1 MMATN
6 PNYPHKWTVEEY
18 LAYEEESGIR
28 HEYIDGEI
36 YAMTGGTPDH
46 SGIAANGVGELRS
59 QLRGKPCR
67 VFTSDLKVKVSEIKY
82 LYPDFSVICGD
93 IQFADEKQIMVTNP
107 ILVAEVVSDSSE
119 KYDKITENEY
129 YRSLSS
135 LVYYLIIDQS
145 RVHIQLYTLQ
155 DKGWL
160 LQEFTRR
167 EQLITLDVIDVT
179 LSVDEIYLDV
189 EFGDNEEG
197 K

>member
-1 MMATN
+1 MATN

-167 EQLITLDVIDVT
+167 EQSIILDVIDVT

>member
-1 MMATN
+1 MASN
-6 PNYPHKWTVEEY
+6 PTYQHKWTVEEY

-46 SGIAANGVGELRS
+46 SGIAANGVGELRN

-93 IQFADEKQIMVTNP
+93 IQYADEKKVMVTNP
-107 ILVAEVVSDSSE
+107 ILVAEVISDSSE
-119 KYDKITENEY
+119 KYDKVTKNEY
-129 YRSLSS
+129 YRSLPS
-135 LVYYLIIDQS
+135 LNYYLIIDQN
-145 RVHIQLYTLQ
+145 RVHVQLYTLQ
-155 DKGWL
+155 DNGWL
-160 LQEFTRR
+160 LQEYTQR
-167 EQLITLDVIDVT
+167 EQSIPLDAIDVT
-179 LSVDEIYLDV
+179 LSVDELYLDV
-189 EFGDNEEG
+189 EFDDSFAE

>member
-28 HEYIDGEI
+28 HECIDGEI

>member
-18 LAYEEESGIR
+18 LAYEAESDIR
-28 HEYIDGEI
+28 YEYIDGEI
-36 YAMTGGTPDH
+36 YAMAGGTENH
-46 SGIAANGVGELRS
+46 SKIGLNCASALLV
-59 QLRGKPCR
+59 QTRGKPCR
-67 VFTSDLKVKVSEIKY
+67 PHASDLKVKVNEIKY
-82 LYPDFSVICGD
+82 LYPDFSVVCGEA
-93 IQFADEKQIMVTNP
+93 QFADEKRTLLTNP
-107 ILVAEVVSDSSE
+107 TLVAEVISDSSE
-119 KYDKITENEY
+119 KYDKITKNEY

-167 EQLITLDVIDVT
+167 EQSIILDVIDVT

-189 EFGDNEEG
+189 EFDDNGEA
-197 K
+197 

>member
-1 MMATN
+1 MANN
-6 PNYPHKWTVEEY
+6 PTYQHKWTLEEY

-93 IQFADEKQIMVTNP
+93 IQYADEKQIMVTNP
-107 ILVAEVVSDSSE
+107 ILVAEVISDTSE
-119 KYDKITENEY
+119 KHDKITKNEY
-129 YRSLSS
+129 YRSLPS
-135 LVYYLIIDQS
+135 LNYYLIIDQN
-145 RVHIQLYTLQ
+145 RVHVQVYTLQ
-155 DKGWL
+155 DNGWL
-160 LQEFTRR
+160 LQEYTRR
-167 EQLITLDVIDVT
+167 DQSIPLDAIDVM
-179 LSVDEIYLDV
+179 LSVDELYLDV
-189 EFGDNEEG
+189 EFDDSVAEG
-197 K
+197 

>member
-1 MMATN
+1 MMMATN

-167 EQLITLDVIDVT
+167 EQSIILDVIDVT

-189 EFGDNEEG
+189 EFDDNGEA
-197 K
+197 

>member
-1 MMATN
+1 MASN
-6 PNYPHKWTVEEY
+6 PTYQHKWTVEEY
-18 LAYEEESGIR
+18 LAYEEEAGIR

-93 IQFADEKQIMVTNP
+93 IQYADEKKVMVTNP
-107 ILVAEVVSDSSE
+107 ILVAEVISDASE
-119 KYDKITENEY
+119 KYDKITKNEY
-129 YRSLSS
+129 YRSLPS
-135 LVYYLIIDQS
+135 LNYHLIIDQN
-145 RVHIQLYTLQ
+145 RVHVQLYTLQ
-155 DKGWL
+155 DNGWL
-160 LQEFTRR
+160 LQEFTQR
-167 EQLITLDVIDVT
+167 EQSIPLDAIDVT
-179 LSVDEIYLDV
+179 LSVDELYLDV
-189 EFGDNEEG
+189 EFDDSFAE